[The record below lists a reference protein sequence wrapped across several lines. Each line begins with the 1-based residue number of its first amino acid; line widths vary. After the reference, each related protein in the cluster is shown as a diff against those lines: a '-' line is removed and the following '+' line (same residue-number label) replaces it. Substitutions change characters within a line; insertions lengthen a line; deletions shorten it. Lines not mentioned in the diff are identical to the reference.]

1 MLLCGT
7 NYIVDV
13 GGGGALERY
22 INKKGVLSIALKK
35 THKQKKKKIKK

>member
-13 GGGGALERY
+13 GGGGALE
-22 INKKGVLSIALKK
+22 NMLTNWNLVWD
-35 THKQKKKKIKK
+35 